1 MSTIGFDD
9 LFNKSDF
16 NSGLEALKN
25 AIAAITKEIESTKTA
40 ADGFSKTMGEELKN
54 KINQLS
60 SASSN
65 FDTELKK
72 VRADFEAF
80 KQSVGQTNATLD
92 QYKKTNEDLTN
103 KVKNL
108 EEQTKKYTTAQQG
121 ASKAASEGGITMK
134 GLSQQL
140 LGVASGAALVYKG
153 ISMLKEQINEAVKS
167 SIEFAAAMKQVEAIS
182 RANSTQISQLT
193 KDAQRLGAS
202 TEKTAVQIANT
213 QKELAKLG
221 FTVTEILAAT
231 DGIIDLSTATGEG
244 LAQSAT
250 VAAATLRAFG
260 LEAEQMT
267 RVVDVMA
274 GSFVRSGL
282 DLEKFREA
290 MKLVAPIARA
300 TNIDIETTTASLSK
314 LADAGLSGS
323 LAGTALRNLF
333 SSMADPTD
341 KLSKFLGYTVTNS
354 QDLIRAFKD
363 LRDRGVDL
371 AQAVQMVDVR
381 ARPAFFTLL
390 NQIDAVEEL
399 ALQYRYLDGEAKKI
413 ATTIREELNISIDI
427 ANSAFDAFRRE
438 LVDGFMPAMKDGVE
452 GLTSFIDGMR
462 LLVKA
467 YKDGTLAQEGFFGSA
482 IFYYAKF
489 LETVN
494 PLNIL
499 ATYLGYVGDAYDLLN
514 EKVGGGLPFTGAET
528 EARAFRYALEDIIVS
543 VDSTVTSIEE
553 GSSTLESFTL
563 ATQTVAEGCDELSIS
578 LAQLKNEYP
587 ELNELV
593 LKENKGLEN
602 NADFLGLVIIKQKEK
617 LRQTAAEI
625 KSLEAQEKATEDLIK
640 AEKEGSNNAERLAK
654 AERVLKTIRDARAN
668 SSALLLEI
676 EKALAKVTKDLADEE
691 ERIAT
696 EQKLITINGQYRTAL
711 AKTAEEEAK
720 IRLDRAK
727 GLDSEM
733 DRAKD
738 YKDARIR
745 SINAVLQAELEAI
758 GQSGDAQEIRDVKVL
773 IAREKYKQSAI
784 KIEQDLVKNLV
795 KITSEAYDK
804 IDEEDEKLLNA
815 RIERANRLV
824 KAYENAYKDIIKL
837 TDQPPVTEQA
847 WRNVSSEMEHFRKTR
862 KQGFQ
867 EYFGM
872 LMEQKGLLAKAEEQ
886 NDNLSDAE
894 MDRLLELTDNL
905 GNLQQL
911 TKQALGTGLREIG
924 RGITMIYDNAA
935 QRRENEL
942 TAIDKWEEE
951 RIKLAGDNQ
960 EAIAAIEEEAEQR
973 RNKIRLEQAKA
984 DRREALFQ
992 IAIQTAINIVKVF
1005 PNALG
1010 MIAAGILG
1018 AAQAAIVA
1026 SKPLPQFAKGTTNAP
1041 EGQAIVGEKGRE
1053 IVWDKRS
1060 NTTYVTPDAPTLT
1073 YLSKGSVVIPN
1084 DQTERILSTKVDRN
1098 EIAYDKS
1105 TPTSSKSK
1113 GGIDY
1118 NRLGSTFEKAVTK
1131 IPLHQTTFD
1140 ADGVREFVK
1149 RGNNRTERL
1158 NRRYKY

>member
-108 EEQTKKYTTAQQG
+108 EEQTKKYTEAQKG
-121 ASKAASEGGITMK
+121 ASKAASDGGVTMK

-140 LGVASGAALVYKG
+140 LGVASGAALVYRG
-153 ISMLKEQINEAVKS
+153 ITMLKEQLVNAIKS
-167 SIEFAAAMKQVEAIS
+167 TREFETAMKAVEAIT
-182 RANSTQISQLT
+182 RASGAELLLLT
-193 KDAQRLGAS
+193 NNANRLGAT
-202 TEKTAVQIANT
+202 TEKTATQIAQL
-213 QKELAKLG
+213 QKELGKLG
-221 FTVTEILAAT
+221 FNTSEILAST
-231 DGIIDLSTATGEG
+231 DAIVDLSTATGEG

-260 LEAEQMT
+260 LDAAEMS

-341 KLSKFLGYTVTNS
+341 KLSKFLGYTVKNS
-354 QDLIRAFKD
+354 DDLVKAFKD

-390 NQIDAVEEL
+390 NQVDAVEAL
-399 ALQYRYLDGEAKKI
+399 ALEYKILDGEANNIAETMRDILDNDIKI
-413 ATTIREELNISIDI
+413 AASAFDALSRNIVEKAIPAARRFTQNATIMSEALRFVIDDIYNLMKADKEFGETDFTISNVVKDLIPFFRQFEDVFDEMGKAVSFRKGREELNSTNLTLSTLDKELDKIRPKLSTFEALNKLIK
-427 ANSAFDAFRRE
+427 DAGDSE
-438 LVDGFMPAMKDGVE
+438 DGFGGITE
-452 GLTSFIDGMR
+452 TLQSFGDE
-462 LLVKA
+462 
-467 YKDGTLAQEGFFGSA
+467 YK
-482 IFYYAKF
+482 
-489 LETVN
+489 
-494 PLNIL
+494 NIL
-499 ATYLGYVGDAYDLLN
+499 EKLNTGVITEKEAT
-514 EKVGGGLPFTGAET
+514 
-528 EARAFRYALEDIIVS
+528 RALRDRLQIS
-543 VDSTVTSIEE
+543 LQSTKSSIEQQE
-553 GSSTLESFTL
+553 NLVESLRKEYRLRVEKFG
-563 ATQTVAEGCDELSIS
+563 VAEADTEEMDKQKTLLDQIKSI
-578 LAQLKNEYP
+578 E
-587 ELNELV
+587 
-593 LKENKGLEN
+593 
-602 NADFLGLVIIKQKEK
+602 DFLTKNRYDQALLERSIKKEK
-617 LRQTAAEI
+617 LGTKQTLEEIEAAEKARLEYQKEQERLLKEEI
-625 KSLEAQEKATEDLIK
+625 KLNQALIDVKIKENQAEQDKLNIAIKYEKDLLTRVSMENKLAALQINNANLVKDKQLEGLRAYVQGSKIHTAEVEKVMIDHNSKLETISSDFWMSTMTKLQKSFDTRFKEIVKGSQKVVEDSMKAESDKNKDKGEKDLKDEARIDREKAMLYAQSIQAARRAFDTFFDYRK
-640 AEKEGSNNAERLAK
+640 SK
-654 AERVLKTIRDARAN
+654 RD
-668 SSALLLEI
+668 E
-676 EKALAKVTKDLADEE
+676 
-691 ERIAT
+691 
-696 EQKLITINGQYRTAL
+696 
-711 AKTAEEEAK
+711 
-720 IRLDRAK
+720 
-727 GLDSEM
+727 
-733 DRAKD
+733 
-738 YKDARIR
+738 
-745 SINAVLQAELEAI
+745 ELEA
-758 GQSGDAQEIRDVKVL
+758 
-773 IAREKYKQSAI
+773 
-784 KIEQDLVKNLV
+784 
-795 KITSEAYDK
+795 
-804 IDEEDEKLLNA
+804 LN
-815 RIERANRLV
+815 R
-824 KAYENAYKDIIKL
+824 
-837 TDQPPVTEQA
+837 
-847 WRNVSSEMEHFRKTR
+847 
-862 KQGFQ
+862 
-867 EYFGM
+867 
-872 LMEQKGLLAKAEEQ
+872 
-886 NDNLSDAE
+886 
-894 MDRLLELTDNL
+894 
-905 GNLQQL
+905 
-911 TKQALGTGLREIG
+911 
-924 RGITMIYDNAA
+924 
-935 QRRENEL
+935 
-942 TAIDKWEEE
+942 WEEE

-960 EAIAAIEEEAEQR
+960 EAIAAIREEAELR
-973 RNKIRLEQAKA
+973 RKAIMRKQARDEKA
-984 DRREALFQ
+984 AAMFNIALNTAQ
-992 IAIQTAINIVKVF
+992 AIVAALKLGPPGVILAIAIGAI
-1005 PNALG
+1005 
-1010 MIAAGILG
+1010 G
-1018 AAQAAIVA
+1018 AAQLALVA
-1026 SKPLPQFAKGTTNAP
+1026 SKKTPQFAKGTTNAP

-1098 EIAYDKS
+1098 EIAYDKTTIS
-1105 TPTSSKSK
+1105 NNRKK
-1113 GGIDY
+1113 EGADLYKLGGM
-1118 NRLGSTFEKAVTK
+1118 FKEAVRE

>member
-108 EEQTKKYTTAQQG
+108 EEQTKKYTEAQKG
-121 ASKAASEGGITMK
+121 ASKAASDGGVTMK

-140 LGVASGAALVYKG
+140 LGVASGAALVYRG
-153 ISMLKEQINEAVKS
+153 VQILKEQLVAAVKS
-167 SIEFAAAMKQVEAIS
+167 SIEFEAIMKEVEAIS
-182 RANSTQISQLT
+182 RASASAITLLT
-193 KDAQRLGAS
+193 KDAQRLGAT
-202 TEKTAVQIANT
+202 TEKTAKQVGET

-221 FTVTEILAAT
+221 FTVTEILAST
-231 DGIIDLSTATGEG
+231 SSIIDLSTATGEG

-260 LEAEQMT
+260 LEAEQMG

-282 DLEKFREA
+282 DLEKFRES

-300 TNIDIETTTASLSK
+300 TNIDIETTTAALSK

-341 KLSKFLGYTVTNS
+341 KLSQFLGYTVKNS
-354 QDLIRAFKD
+354 DDLIRAFKD

-381 ARPAFFTLL
+381 ARPAFFTLM
-390 NQIDAVEEL
+390 NQVDSVEAL
-399 ALQYRYLDGEAKKI
+399 SLQYRYLDNEANNI
-413 ATTIREELNISIDI
+413 AETMRDKLANDIEI
-427 ANSAFDAFRRE
+427 ANSAFDAMRRE
-438 LVDGFMPAMKDGVE
+438 IVDGLIPSMREGAQTTTTFIETFRLFVKGMKDGTAQQETFFGGMLKGAKTILDAILYVTLLDKAAE
-452 GLTSFIDGMR
+452 GLQYAWDGFVGSNERFVEKGKITETLEDTNTSLSSTIDE
-462 LLVKA
+462 LHK
-467 YKDGTLAQEGFFGSA
+467 GTEAFKLFN
-482 IFYYAKF
+482 
-489 LETVN
+489 TVN
-494 PLNIL
+494 EVVAAGCEDTNESLVALTQQFPELTQKVKDYNKGILNAEEFLKVLNI
-499 ATYLGYVGDAYDLLN
+499 
-514 EKVGGGLPFTGAET
+514 
-528 EARAFRYALEDIIVS
+528 R
-543 VDSTVTSIEE
+543 
-553 GSSTLESFTL
+553 
-563 ATQTVAEGCDELSIS
+563 
-578 LAQLKNEYP
+578 
-587 ELNELV
+587 
-593 LKENKGLEN
+593 
-602 NADFLGLVIIKQKEK
+602 QKEQ
-617 LRQTAAEI
+617 LQTAVSSY
-625 KSLEAQEKATEDLIK
+625 KSLENQESVLEKVVEQLKESGKYTGKLKEAEDLLRITRNLRIQQAPEIIK
-640 AEKEGSNNAERLAK
+640 WEEALKVATTGSYEETEKF
-654 AERVLKTIRDARAN
+654 
-668 SSALLLEI
+668 I
-676 EKALAKVTKDLADEE
+676 EAQ
-691 ERIAT
+691 
-696 EQKLITINGQYRTAL
+696 QKLITINGQYRAAL

-872 LMEQKGLLAKAEEQ
+872 LKEQKGLLAKAEEQ

-905 GNLQQL
+905 ENLQQL

-984 DRREALFQ
+984 DKREALFQ
-992 IAIQTAINIVKVF
+992 IAIQTAINIVKAF
-1005 PNALG
+1005 PNPIS
-1010 MIAAGILG
+1010 MIIAGILG

-1098 EIAYDKS
+1098 EIAYDKTTIS
-1105 TPTSSKSK
+1105 NNRKK
-1113 GGIDY
+1113 EGADLYKLGGM
-1118 NRLGSTFEKAVTK
+1118 FKEAVRE

>member
-72 VRADFEAF
+72 VRTDFEAF

-108 EEQTKKYTTAQQG
+108 EEQTKKYTEAQKG
-121 ASKAASEGGITMK
+121 ASKAASDGGVTMK

-140 LGVASGAALVYKG
+140 LGVASGAALVYRG
-153 ISMLKEQINEAVKS
+153 VQMLKEQLVAAVKS
-167 SIEFAAAMKQVEAIS
+167 SIEFEAIMKEVGAIS
-182 RANSTQISQLT
+182 RASASAITLLT
-193 KDAQRLGAS
+193 KDAQRLGAT
-202 TEKTAVQIANT
+202 TEKTAKQVGET

-221 FTVTEILAAT
+221 FTVTEILAST
-231 DGIIDLSTATGEG
+231 SSIIDLSTATGEG

-260 LEAEQMT
+260 LEAEQMG

-282 DLEKFREA
+282 DLEKFRES

-300 TNIDIETTTASLSK
+300 TNIDIETTTAALSK

-341 KLSKFLGYTVTNS
+341 KLSQFLGYTVKNS
-354 QDLIRAFKD
+354 DDLIRAFKD

-381 ARPAFFTLL
+381 ARPAFFTLM
-390 NQIDAVEEL
+390 NQVDSVE
-399 ALQYRYLDGEAKKI
+399 ALSRQYRYLDNEANNI
-413 ATTIREELNISIDI
+413 ATTMRDKLANDIEI
-427 ANSAFDAFRRE
+427 ANSAFDAMRRE
-438 LVDGFMPAMKDGVE
+438 MVDGFIPAMREGTQSLTTFIEAIRLMVASMKDGEEETSNFSYLLGTVAGRMKVALLPISPLLEMISRGWDGINTAVAGYVE
-452 GLTSFIDGMR
+452 EGKLEETLEDTNTALSSTIDELQKGSESFKMFNHLNEIVAAGCDDTNESLIALTEQFPE
-462 LLVKA
+462 LAKKVKDYNKGILNA
-467 YKDGTLAQEGFFGSA
+467 SE
-482 IFYYAKF
+482 F
-489 LETVN
+489 LETLKDKQKEQLQTAVASYKS
-494 PLNIL
+494 LQ
-499 ATYLGYVGDAYDLLN
+499 TQ
-514 EKVGGGLPFTGAET
+514 E
-528 EARAFRYALEDIIVS
+528 
-543 VDSTVTSIEE
+543 
-553 GSSTLESFTL
+553 STLEKI
-563 ATQTVAEGCDELSIS
+563 VE
-578 LAQLKNEYP
+578 K
-587 ELNELV
+587 
-593 LKENKGLEN
+593 LKETGKSTDSLKYAEELLLKVRQ
-602 NADFLGLVIIKQKEK
+602 ARIIQAPEMLKWEELLKIATGQSYEETEK
-617 LRQTAAEI
+617 FI
-625 KSLEAQEKATEDLIK
+625 EAQ
-640 AEKEGSNNAERLAK
+640 
-654 AERVLKTIRDARAN
+654 
-668 SSALLLEI
+668 
-676 EKALAKVTKDLADEE
+676 
-691 ERIAT
+691 
-696 EQKLITINGQYRTAL
+696 QKLITINGQYRAAL